1 MKTETIDN
9 ALMALQRRCKAQGLV
24 LTPSRHAI
32 LSALLEQHEARDA
45 VPLLQAAQ
53 VHHSQTSI
61 GTVYRFLRELEQR
74 GLVDAHVQPHG
85 RTRWHLRDMALAD
98 AVHTA
103 GDIRSM
109 VAQVQAFLK
118 TLEQLDLVDDNNTA
132 NTTSEHFTNDP
143 HRTLAMLRDIA
154 GHLGY
159 RLLPSRRH
167 LA

>member
-1 MKTETIDN
+1 MKAETSDD
-9 ALMALQRRCKAQGLV
+9 ALIALQQRCKAQGLV
-24 LTPSRHAI
+24 LTASRNAI
-32 LSALLEQHEARDA
+32 LRALLEQEEARDA

-53 VHHSQTSI
+53 AHHSQTSI

-74 GLVDAHVQPHG
+74 RIVQARAQPHG

-98 AVHTA
+98 AAYAA

-109 VAQVQAFLK
+109 VAQVQAFLRA
-118 TLEQLDLVDDNNTA
+118 LEQLGLAEDTNTPNTA
-132 NTTSEHFTNDP
+132 SEHFANDP
-143 HRTLAMLRDIA
+143 HRTLAALRDIA
-154 GHLGY
+154 GRLGY

>member
-1 MKTETIDN
+1 MKTETIDD
-9 ALMALQRRCKAQGLV
+9 ALIALQHRCKAQGLV
-24 LTPSRHAI
+24 LTSSRNAI

-53 VHHSQTSI
+53 AHHTQTSI

-85 RTRWHLRDMALAD
+85 RTRWHLRDMALTD
-98 AVHTA
+98 AAPTA

-109 VAQVQAFLK
+109 VAQVRAFLK
-118 TLEQLDLVDDNNTA
+118 TLEQLGLTEDNDSANTA
-132 NTTSEHFTNDP
+132 SEHFTNDP
-143 HRTLAMLRDIA
+143 RRTLAMLREIA
-154 GHLGY
+154 EHLGY
-159 RLLPSRRH
+159 RLLPRRRH

>member
-1 MKTETIDN
+1 MKTETTDVT
-9 ALMALQRRCKAQGLV
+9 LSALQRRCKAQGLV
-24 LTPSRHAI
+24 LTSSRNAI

-53 VHHSQTSI
+53 AHHSQTSI

-85 RTRWHLRDMALAD
+85 RTRWHLRDTALAD
-98 AVHTA
+98 AAHTA
-103 GDIRSM
+103 NDIRSM
-109 VAQVQAFLK
+109 LAQVQAFLK
-118 TLEQLDLVDDNNTA
+118 TLEQLGLAEDHNTVSA
-132 NTTSEHFTNDP
+132 TPEHFTNDP
-143 HRTLAMLRDIA
+143 HRTLAVLHEIA

-159 RLLPSRRH
+159 RLLPRRRH

>member
-1 MKTETIDN
+1 MKTETTDD
-9 ALMALQRRCKAQGLV
+9 ALIALQQRCKAQGLV
-24 LTPSRHAI
+24 LTSSRNAI
-32 LSALLEQHEARDA
+32 LIALLEQHEARDA

-53 VHHSQTSI
+53 AHHPQTSI

-98 AVHTA
+98 ATPSA
-103 GDIRSM
+103 NDLRSM
-109 VAQVQAFLK
+109 LAQVRAFLK
-118 TLEQLDLVDDNNTA
+118 TLEQLGLAEDNNTA
-132 NTTSEHFTNDP
+132 HTASEHFANDP
-143 HRTLAMLRDIA
+143 HRTLAVLQEMA

-159 RLLPSRRH
+159 RLLPRRRR

>member
-1 MKTETIDN
+1 MKTEAIDD

-24 LTPSRHAI
+24 LTLSRNAI

-53 VHHSQTSI
+53 AHHPQTSI
-61 GTVYRFLRELEQR
+61 GTVYRFLRDLEQR

-85 RTRWHLRDMALAD
+85 RTRWYLRDVALAD
-98 AVHTA
+98 AAHTA
-103 GDIRSM
+103 SDIHSM
-109 VAQVQAFLK
+109 LAQVQGFLK
-118 TLEQLDLVDDNNTA
+118 VLEQLGLAEDNNAA
-132 NTTSEHFTNDP
+132 NTTSENFTNDP
-143 HRTLAMLRDIA
+143 HRKLAMLRDIA